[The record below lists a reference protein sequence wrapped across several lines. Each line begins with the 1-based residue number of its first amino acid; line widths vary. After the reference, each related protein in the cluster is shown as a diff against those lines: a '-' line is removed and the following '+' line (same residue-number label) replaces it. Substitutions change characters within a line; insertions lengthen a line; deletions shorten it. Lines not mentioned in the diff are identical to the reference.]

1 MIVLGTV
8 LINATTA
15 RFIAKVLKVTLDSS
29 EGILIV
35 GANGASRIIGQYL
48 QGRNRH
54 VVLID
59 NNESNVN
66 KARDENL
73 EAYNVNIY
81 TDDLS
86 DQFELLDMGYMISMT
101 SSADINT
108 YAVRKYQKIF
118 GENGSF
124 RLLTPDELKR
134 EREELPQQGI
144 FSYTDDFLNLNE
156 IARDFPVVHELEVN
170 SKEDIERI
178 LDRTAVNTH
187 TAPLFLLSPDGN
199 LEPIPHSLDDYECE
213 EGVKIVYLG
222 RKLEEPSIE
231 EVLGE

>member
-1 MIVLGTV
+1 
-8 LINATTA
+8 
-15 RFIAKVLKVTLDSS
+15 
-29 EGILIV
+29 
-35 GANGASRIIGQYL
+35 YL
-48 QGRNRH
+48 QGRGRH

-59 NNESNVN
+59 NNESNVS
-66 KARDENL
+66 KAKEENI

-81 TDDLS
+81 TDDLA

-101 SSADINT
+101 SSSDINN
-108 YAVRKYQKIF
+108 YAVRKYHKIF

-134 EREELPQQGI
+134 GREELPQQGI

-156 IARDFPVVHELEVN
+156 IARDFPLVHETEVN
-170 SKEDIERI
+170 SKEEVERI
-178 LDRTAVNTH
+178 LDRTVINSHA
-187 TAPLFLLSPDGN
+187 APLFLLSPNGN

-222 RKLEEPSIE
+222 RKLENASIE